1 MSIRLTVA
9 AAERVRTQLH
19 SRGQG
24 EGLRIGVT
32 ITGCSGFAYV
42 VDFADEV
49 GDSDNVFTSHGIKV
63 VVDESSIQYLDG
75 TEVDF
80 REDGLSSNF
89 SFNNPN
95 VEDECGCGE
104 SFTVV

>member
-1 MSIRLTVA
+1 MDIARLFD
-9 AAERVRTQLH
+9 
-19 SRGQG
+19 
-24 EGLRIGVT
+24 I
-32 ITGCSGFAYV
+32 SGN
-42 VDFADEV
+42 EMR
-49 GDSDNVFTSHGIKV
+49 GIKV

-104 SFTVV
+104 SFTVG

>member
-1 MSIRLTVA
+1 M
-9 AAERVRTQLH
+9 
-19 SRGQG
+19 
-24 EGLRIGVT
+24 
-32 ITGCSGFAYV
+32 
-42 VDFADEV
+42 VDFAEEV
-49 GDSDNVFTSHGIKV
+49 QDSDYVFISHGIKV

-89 SFNNPN
+89 LFNNPN

-104 SFTVV
+104 SFTVA

>member
-1 MSIRLTVA
+1 MAIRLTEA
-9 AAERVRTQLH
+9 AAERVRNQLTV
-19 SRGQG
+19 RGQG
-24 EGLRIGVT
+24 KGLRLGVT
-32 ITGCSGFAYV
+32 TTGCSGFAYV

-49 GDSDNVFTSHGIKV
+49 HDSDNVFTSNGINV
-63 VVDESSIQYLDG
+63 IVDESSFRYLDG

-104 SFTVV
+104 SFTVG

>member
-1 MSIRLTVA
+1 MSIRLTAA
-9 AAERVRTQLH
+9 AAERVRTQLY

-24 EGLRIGVT
+24 EGMRIG
-32 ITGCSGFAYV
+32 ITTTVSYTHLTLL
-42 VDFADEV
+42 DFADEV

>member
-1 MSIRLTVA
+1 MTIRLTAA
-9 AAERVRTQLH
+9 AAERVRTQLY
-19 SRGQG
+19 SRGRG

-32 ITGCSGFAYV
+32 TTGCSGFAYV

-49 GDSDNVFTSHGIKV
+49 QDSDNVFTSHGIKV
-63 VVDESSIQYLDG
+63 IVDDSSIQYLDG

-80 REDGLSSNF
+80 REDGLSSSF